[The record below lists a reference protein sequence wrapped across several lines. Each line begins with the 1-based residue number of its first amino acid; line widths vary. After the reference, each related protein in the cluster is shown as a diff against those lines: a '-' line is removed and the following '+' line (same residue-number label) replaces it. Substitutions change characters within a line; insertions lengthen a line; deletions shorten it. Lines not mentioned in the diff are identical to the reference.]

1 MRKSS
6 VVLCAVCSTLAA
18 FAQVAKE
25 QPASIEGEVRNSVTG
40 MPVERAHVTA
50 TGNSQRYGTLTDAQ
64 GKFSIVGLSAGS
76 YLMNADRVGFV
87 GSPNN
92 VEALILL
99 QPGDKHQN
107 LKLKLIPTGAITG
120 RVLDADGQ
128 PMEGISVSVETG
140 GRELRAAGSDDRG
153 VYRIGGLRPGKVRV
167 RAQGIAMPLPP
178 EIRTDGTAE
187 AHYSPTYYPSA
198 LDAKSAMRVEVGPAA
213 DLTGVDIRMVR
224 TPMIH
229 ISGKVVGIPPGAR
242 DTYVVMAP
250 RGSGARVQADGR
262 FELWRIDPGKYTFTA
277 TVNQEG
283 GLGQYSS
290 GPVSVDVGQ
299 EDIEN
304 LQLPVSPVRDLKG
317 QVIYE
322 DEEART
328 PPAPPKNPQTPMQ
341 SFARVSQ
348 RRLMLGGT
356 DMNQPSFSADIQEDG
371 SFTIAQVPPGAYRAS
386 ITFTPGNVHVRSMS
400 MGQTNFDG
408 AKLEF
413 SAGCDGPLIVH
424 AASSRGVVNGVV
436 RDDKGPVQ
444 GAHVVIAEES
454 MTRGVTRMVDSK
466 ADGSYSIVDLAPGEY
481 RLFVVEDADREE
493 VEVSLESFDEVA
505 EKIEIQDRE
514 TVTKDL
520 KRK

>member
-1 MRKSS
+1 MPRSRL
-6 VVLCAVCSTLAA
+6 VFYVACSALAA
-18 FAQVAKE
+18 FAQADKE
-25 QPASIEGEVRNSVTG
+25 QLASIEGEVRNSVTG
-40 MPVERAHVTA
+40 MPIERAHVAA
-50 TGNSQRYGTLTDAQ
+50 TGGPQRYGTLTDAQ
-64 GKFSIVGLSAGS
+64 GKFAIIGLPGGS
-76 YLMNADRVGFV
+76 YLISADRIGFV

-92 VEALILL
+92 VETSINLKA
-99 QPGDKHQN
+99 GDKHQN

-120 RVLDADGQ
+120 HVQDADGQ
-128 PMEGISVSVETG
+128 PMEGMSVSVETG
-140 GRELRAAGSDDRG
+140 GRELRATSTDDRG

-167 RAQGIAMPLPP
+167 RAQGIELPLPP

-198 LDAKSAMRVEVGPAA
+198 LDAKSAMRVEVAPAA

-229 ISGKVVGIPPGAR
+229 ISGKVVGTPPGAR
-242 DTYVVMAP
+242 DTYVMMTP
-250 RGSGARVQADGR
+250 RGSGARVQPDGR

-277 TVNQEG
+277 IVNQEG

-322 DEEART
+322 DEEAHT
-328 PPAPPKNPQTPMQ
+328 LPAPPQNPQTPTQ
-341 SFARVSQ
+341 PRPRVSQ

-356 DMNQPSFSADIQEDG
+356 DMNQSFSTGDIQEDG
-371 SFTIAQVPPGAYRAS
+371 SFTVSQVPPGTYRAFIS
-386 ITFTPGNVHVRSMS
+386 AGSVYVRSMS
-400 MGQTNFDG
+400 LGQTNFDG
-408 AKLEF
+408 TKLEL
-413 SAGCDGPLIVH
+413 SAGTGDGPLIVH
-424 AASSRGVVNGVV
+424 VASSRGTVNGVV
-436 RDDKGPVQ
+436 RDDKGPVE

-454 MTRGVTRMVDSK
+454 MTRGATRMVDSK
-466 ADGSYSIVDLAPGEY
+466 PDGSYSIANLPPGKY
-481 RLFVVEDADREE
+481 RLFVVDDGEREE
-493 VEVSLESFDEVA
+493 VQVSLELFDEIA

-520 KRK
+520 KRR